1 MQITYDFDNISSV
14 RRYEEE
20 TDHLDLIDVLDY
32 YLCADGRYFI
42 IELWSD
48 SNVRAYRTEYC
59 PDQQLPTRTIDDDF
73 NFTPAEKA
81 EYELLHPDP
90 NYVQE
95 YPDEDLPF

>member
-59 PDQQLPTRTIDDDF
+59 PDQQLPTRTIDD
-73 NFTPAEKA
+73 
-81 EYELLHPDP
+81 ELLCGDP
-90 NYVQE
+90 NFVQE